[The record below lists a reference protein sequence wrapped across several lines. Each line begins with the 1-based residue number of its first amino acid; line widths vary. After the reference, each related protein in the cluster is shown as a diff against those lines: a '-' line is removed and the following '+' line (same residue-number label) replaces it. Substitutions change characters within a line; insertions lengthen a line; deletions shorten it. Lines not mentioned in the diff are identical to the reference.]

1 MYLKSK
7 TSLLC
12 VQLLSLVT
20 WCLPTSVFSYSVNNI
35 LMANAEFVA
44 QNYIPD
50 PDLNELLLQGM
61 EKGIQGDYQGAI
73 TDFTEVVRQNPNEVE
88 AYYNR
93 GIAYA
98 KIDNYREAIADF
110 NQALNLNQKI
120 ADIYVERAK
129 VHLALGNREAA
140 IADLKVAKKL
150 FHQQKNTARY
160 QEIENLLRD
169 F

>member
-1 MYLKSK
+1 VYLKSK
-7 TSLLC
+7 TSVLC

-20 WCLPTSVFSYSVNNI
+20 CFLPTSVFSYSVNNI
-35 LMANAEFVA
+35 LMANAGFVA
-44 QNYIPD
+44 QNYISD

-73 TDFTEVVRQNPNEVE
+73 ADFTEVIRLSPNEVE

-98 KIDNYREAIADF
+98 KLNNYREAIADF

-120 ADIYVERAK
+120 ADIYVERGK
-129 VHLALGNREAA
+129 VQLALGNREAA
-140 IADLKVAKKL
+140 MADLKVAQKL

-160 QEIENLLRD
+160 QEMENLLQD